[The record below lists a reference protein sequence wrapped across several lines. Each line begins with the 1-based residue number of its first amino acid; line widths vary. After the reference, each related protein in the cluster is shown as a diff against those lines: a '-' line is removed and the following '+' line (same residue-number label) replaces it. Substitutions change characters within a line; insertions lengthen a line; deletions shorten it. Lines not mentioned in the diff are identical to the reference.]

1 MRRARVRIVIAAAV
15 CLASQFVGS
24 AAVANDNGR
33 GRHKQLYA
41 VPAPG
46 QVTIDG
52 SLADWDLSGQIE
64 MFVVQATRG
73 TMNAKFAV
81 MYDAEALYLGAAR
94 GGAQAL
100 GRDAGEIAVGR
111 LADLVALDA
120 THPALCALP
129 EARLL
134 DGLAFAAP
142 DGVVTDLWSAGR
154 HMVRG
159 GRHLAREAIIAAY
172 RRAVAA
178 LMQGL

>member
-33 GRHKQLYA
+33 GRHQQLYA

-64 MFVVQATRG
+64 MFVIQATRG

-81 MYDAEALYLGAAR
+81 MYDADALYLGADVNDPSPMMNMRSPATDPR
-94 GGAQAL
+94 QGWNADSCQF
-100 GRDAGEIAVGR
+100 R
-111 LADLVALDA
+111 LTTA
-120 THPALCALP
+120 T
-129 EARLL
+129 
-134 DGLAFAAP
+134 G
-142 DGVVTDLWSAGR
+142 AGR
-154 HMVRG
+154 
-159 GRHLAREAIIAAY
+159 GR
-172 RRAVAA
+172 
-178 LMQGL
+178 